1 MKPVSPRKPS
11 RLLSVLL
18 ALTTAVVLLTG
29 SIAVPILYRPFYYL
43 QIDTL
48 ELPQRTGLS
57 QQEIRDAFDQVM
69 DYCTGVSDTF
79 STGVLRWSDS
89 GRDHFADVR
98 DLFLLDLQVLMETA
112 LLLAILLLAGR
123 VTGRRAAPLLG
134 RGPSFWAGAGLGG
147 VFLLLGGLAAL
158 DFNQAFTLF
167 HTVFFPGKDNWIFDP
182 DADQII
188 TILPQE
194 FFGNCA
200 LLILAVLVAGCAL
213 LIVWDLLRNRR
224 DKKAQGTQLP

>member
-18 ALTTAVVLLTG
+18 ALTTAAVLLAG
-29 SIAVPILYRPFYYL
+29 AIAVPILYRPFYYL
-43 QIDTL
+43 QINALD
-48 ELPQRTGLS
+48 LPERTDLS

-98 DLFLLDLQVLMETA
+98 GLFLLDLQVLMEAA
-112 LLLAILLLAGR
+112 LLLIILLLAGR
-123 VTGRRAAPLLG
+123 ITGRRAAPLLG
-134 RGPSFWAGAGLGG
+134 RGPAFWAGAGLGG

-158 DFNQAFTLF
+158 DFNRAFPLF
-167 HTVFFPGKDNWIFDP
+167 HAVFFPGKDNWIFDP

-194 FFGNCA
+194 LFRNCA
-200 LLILAVLVAGCAL
+200 LLILVVLVAGCAL
-213 LIVWDLLRNRR
+213 LIVWDLLRGRKDGR
-224 DKKAQGTQLP
+224 QL